1 MVKRI
6 DLVDGK
12 LTGMEELIEGSP
24 AILQFFK
31 RIACNDAD

>member
-12 LTGMEELIEGSP
+12 LTGMEDLIEGSP
-24 AILQFFK
+24 AIFTIF
-31 RIACNDAD
+31 